1 VALIVMLHGC
11 TQNPIDFATGTRMND
26 LADTKQF
33 IVVYPQQTY
42 AYDGGL
48 CWHWMLPSSQA
59 RGSGETAIIAG
70 ITQTVMAD
78 NAHWNIDP
86 QKVYVAGLSAGACMA
101 VVMAATYPDLYA
113 ALGVGAGTEY
123 KAATDSASSNTA
135 VRYGGPDP
143 FTQGQLAYSAMGAQA
158 RVLPVI
164 DFHGTVDTIVYP
176 INGDQVVQQWMQ
188 TEHLAST
195 NYNAAFASPSAT
207 TQGSVPGGR
216 AYTIRQ
222 WNDATGYEVQEY
234 WTIAGMNHAWSGGSS
249 AGSFTDPSGPSESQ
263 NMYAFFM
270 SHPLSGAP
278 TTAPSAPTSLTASAA
293 SATQISLNWSTSSGA
308 TSYQVQRSAD
318 GTTGWTQVG
327 APTPATYTDTGL
339 TASTRYYY
347 RVLASNAIGQS
358 GPSNVASAMTT
369 LAISQAP
376 QGTWVGTYGT
386 TGYALLAWNGSSGDL
401 VSLGPASLVLDQGTR
416 WTWRTGSTQVRDL
429 QSPNTSTRRA
439 TGVYHATQLKLHL
452 TFSSAYT
459 GSLHLYALDGS
470 TNARRQVITID
481 DGSGPR
487 TANLNSAFDQGAWI
501 AAPISVAA
509 GGSVTITID
518 HKAGYNAVLSGL
530 FLS

>member
-42 AYDGGL
+42 AYDGSL

-78 NAHWNIDP
+78 SAHWNIDA

-113 ALGVGAGTEY
+113 AVGVGAGTEY
-123 KAATDSASSNTA
+123 KAATDSSSANTA

-143 FTQGQLAYSAMGAQA
+143 VTQGQLAYTAMGAQA
-158 RVLPVI
+158 RALPVI

-188 TEHLAST
+188 TERLASA
-195 NYNAAFASPSAT
+195 NYNPAFATPSAT

-216 AYTIRQ
+216 AYTVRQ

-234 WTIAGMNHAWSGGSS
+234 WTISGMNHAWSGGSS
-249 AGSFTDPSGPSESQ
+249 AGSFTDPSGPSQSQ

-270 SHPLSGAP
+270 AHPLSGAP

-369 LAISQAP
+369 LAIRQAP

-429 QSPNTSTRRA
+429 QSPNASTRRA
-439 TGVYHATQLKLHL
+439 TGVYHANQLKLHL

-459 GSLHLYALDGS
+459 GTLHLYALDGS

-487 TANLNSAFDQGAWI
+487 TANLNQAFDQGAWI
-501 AAPISVAA
+501 DAPISVAA
-509 GGSVTITID
+509 GGSVTIIID
-518 HKAGYNAVLSGL
+518 HKAGYNAVLSGV